1 MRRLFELDRRDYD
14 PAWPRRRRPS
24 VRAVIVREGLVAM
37 VHSLKYDYYKF
48 PGGGIE
54 PGESPLEA
62 LAREVAEEAGLRIRP
77 ETIRP
82 FGSALRVERVGPGR
96 DEIFEQENA
105 YYLCEAEE
113 EAVERRLDDYEA
125 DERFTPEFVA
135 AENAIRVNRAG
146 SHGPKSPLMI
156 ERESLVLERLLAEGV
171 CRGSVSAPNA

>member
-1 MRRLFELDRRDYD
+1 MRRLFTLDRRDYD

-24 VRAVIVREGLVAM
+24 VRAIIVRDGLVAL

-62 LAREVAEEAGLRIRP
+62 LSREVAEEAGLRIRP
-77 ETIRP
+77 ETVRP
-82 FGSALRVERVGPGR
+82 FGSALRVERFGAAR
-96 DEIFEQENA
+96 DEVFEQENE

-113 EAVERRLDDYEA
+113 DAGGQRLDDYEA

-135 AENAIRVNRAG
+135 ADVAIHVNRAG
-146 SHGPKSPLMI
+146 AHGPKSPLMV
-156 ERESLVLERLLAEGV
+156 ERETRVLELMRAEGV
-171 CRGSVSAPNA
+171 CP